1 MLQRIFPF
9 LTWLPLA
16 KKSWKDDLIAGI
28 TGMIIVIPQ
37 AVAFAMIAGLPPVY
51 GFYTAM
57 VTPVIAALFGSSYHL
72 ISGPTTAISIVV
84 FATISKFADPVNEI
98 QTYIMLTLVLTFMAG
113 VIQYAMGLARMG
125 RLVNFVSHSVIIGFT
140 AGAGI
145 LIGFKQ
151 LKHVFGIPVPQG
163 SSFYDIIK
171 YIFSHLSDANWY
183 VLSVAFGTMFI
194 AIVIQKFIKPL
205 SRYYM
210 LIAMVLGSFL
220 AIALGGEAN
229 GILTVGE
236 IPSNLPPFE
245 FPELHL
251 DNVKNLS
258 GGAFTLALLGLIEAV
273 AIARSIALSSHQR
286 IDSNQ
291 EFKGQG
297 LSNIV
302 ASLFSSYMGS
312 GSFTRSGVNY
322 QAGAKTP
329 MSAIFAALFLMI
341 VLLLFS
347 DYAAFLP
354 KPAMGGII
362 LLVGYNLIDFHHI
375 KQVVKSSGRELVVL
389 GVTLFGTLFF
399 ELEVAL
405 FSGIALSLFFYLDRT
420 AKPNIAELGSSEAHR
435 FINIL
440 RDSKIKECPQLKI
453 VRIDGSIYF
462 GALEVVSDFFD
473 NLYESE
479 DAKHVLIVA
488 NGINFIDLAGA
499 TWLTQEVLRWQDR
512 GGGIYF
518 SGLKIVSQQ
527 ILTKGGFRDEIGLE
541 NFFDDKFE
549 AIQTVYNKLD
559 KDVCSKCTTRI
570 FNECNTPPEKSL

>member
-1 MLQRIFPF
+1 MLKRILPF

-28 TGMIIVIPQ
+28 TGTIIVIPQ

-57 VTPVIAALFGSSYHL
+57 ITPIIAALFGSSYHL

-84 FATISKFADPVNEI
+84 FTTITKFVDPTSDIEQYV
-98 QTYIMLTLVLTFMAG
+98 TLTLVLTFMAG
-113 VIQYAMGLARMG
+113 IIQFAMGLAKMG
-125 RLVNFVSHSVIIGFT
+125 KLVNFVSHSVIIGFT

-145 LIGFKQ
+145 LIAIKQ
-151 LKHVFGIPVPQG
+151 LKYVFGLDVPQG
-163 SSFYDIIK
+163 SSFYEIIK
-171 YIFSHLSDANWY
+171 YIVSNISETNWY
-183 VLSVAFGTMFI
+183 VFGVSIGTMAI
-194 AIVIQKFIKPL
+194 AILVKNFIKPL

-220 AIALGGEAN
+220 AILLQGEAN
-229 GILTVGE
+229 GIETVGE
-236 IPSNLPPFE
+236 IPSDLPPFRM
-245 FPELHL
+245 PQLNL
-251 DNVKNLS
+251 TNIRNLS
-258 GGAFTLALLGLIEAV
+258 SGAITVALLGLIEAV
-273 AIARSIALSSHQR
+273 AIARSIALSTYQR
-286 IDSNQ
+286 IDANQ

-302 ASLFSSYMGS
+302 ASFFSSYMGS

-347 DYAAFLP
+347 DYAAYLP
-354 KPAMGGII
+354 KAAMGGII

-375 KQVVKSSGRELVVL
+375 KQVLKSSGRELIVL
-389 GVTLFGTLFF
+389 STTLFGTLFI
-399 ELEVAL
+399 ELETAL
-405 FSGIALSLFFYLDRT
+405 FLGIALSLFFYLERT
-420 AKPNIAELGSSEAHR
+420 AKPNIAVLGSSKTHR

-440 RDSKIKECPQLKI
+440 RDHNAKECPQLRI

-462 GALEVVSDFFD
+462 GALEVVSDFFN
-473 NLYESE
+473 NLYDE
-479 DAKHVLIVA
+479 DNIKHVLVIA

-499 TWLTQEVLRWQDR
+499 TWITHEAEKWQMR

-527 ILTKGGFRDEIGLE
+527 ILKKGGFRDQIGLE
-541 NFFDDKFE
+541 NFYLDKKT
-549 AIQTVYNKLD
+549 AIEEIYKKLD
-559 KDVCSKCTTRI
+559 KNLCATCKVNVFD
-570 FNECNTPPEKSL
+570 ECIS